1 MRVDYVC
8 RDVSRSLLSTV
19 FDPVYVLHSCPYVCA
34 RRRVDTLLAIWI
46 LLILACGVH
55 GMLWQAALIQHWI
68 KSSGC
73 DQVRHYLCSVYVA
86 CQTAACFRE

>member
-1 MRVDYVC
+1 MHFVRLLTCAC
-8 RDVSRSLLSTV
+8 RL
-19 FDPVYVLHSCPYVCA
+19 
-34 RRRVDTLLAIWI
+34 VDTLLAIWI

-73 DQVRHYLCSVYVA
+73 DQVKKRYL
-86 CQTAACFRE
+86 QHE

>member
-1 MRVDYVC
+1 M
-8 RDVSRSLLSTV
+8 
-19 FDPVYVLHSCPYVCA
+19 YVLDSCSYVCA

-73 DQVRHYLCSVYVA
+73 DQVMRYLYSV
-86 CQTAACFRE
+86 